1 LDHNTRSQILRTIIW
16 IPDLYE
22 IERSDADSEKIVLD
36 RRNIDTQSP
45 KSGRHARAES
55 KKQVRPPP
63 DLEILLDLDLA
74 VVVGVQLI
82 QQLVYLLPGDVH
94 VLILKRKRETRVK
107 P

>member
-1 LDHNTRSQILRTIIW
+1 MKLKDKMRIQKKTFRICKTLIETHTHRNRVPKKRSTRT
-16 IPDLYE
+16 
-22 IERSDADSEKIVLD
+22 
-36 RRNIDTQSP
+36 
-45 KSGRHARAES
+45 RAES

-94 VLILKRKRETRVK
+94 VLILKGRDESQTLFC
-107 P
+107 

>member
-1 LDHNTRSQILRTIIW
+1 MTRT
-16 IPDLYE
+16 
-22 IERSDADSEKIVLD
+22 
-36 RRNIDTQSP
+36 
-45 KSGRHARAES
+45 GAES

-94 VLILKRKRETRVK
+94 VLILKGRERRESNPDLQEFHQHQAAVLFR
-107 P
+107 